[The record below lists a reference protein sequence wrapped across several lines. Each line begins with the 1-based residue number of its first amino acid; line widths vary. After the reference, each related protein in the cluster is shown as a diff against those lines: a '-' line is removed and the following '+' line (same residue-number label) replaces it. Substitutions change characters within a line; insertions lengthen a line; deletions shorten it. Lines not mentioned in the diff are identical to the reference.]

1 VVDGGRTATVAILV
15 SLAIASSAPFLLAQD
30 FPAAR
35 DPEADIARSL
45 LDEARQA
52 AGIAD
57 WATASLYLNEAYA
70 HDPGDA
76 DIMYLRALASIRSS
90 MPLDEALGYLNG
102 ALSTGRFRYYTRRDA
117 STLKAEL
124 LVRERRWQEAIGALS
139 PPEIDSAMDPAFH
152 LIRARALAGLG
163 DSAAF
168 TKELTYSLQRF
179 PDESAFARL
188 FLVHAGMIPVSN
200 EARDIGES
208 IRARLPRYAEVDPE
222 MLVLAAPLLADIN
235 ARRDAVLAYRAT
247 GGSSSSSTLR
257 ALEYGLLDE
266 ASASVELLS
275 GTHPVALR
283 DLTSLF
289 ALAGSPVG
297 REEVFKAL
305 LNWSGVIEVDTDSD
319 GIAEASFS
327 IDKGSVTNWKL
338 DSRQDGRADVRAVF
352 ASGLPISIVLA
363 REGLETEVAY
373 TTYPAV
379 SSIIFVEKGEKRR
392 YSFGPG
398 ALSFAPIQMRSFAGN
413 GRSALFFPH
422 QGFVTDPTDRLCAAV
437 ALSVTI
443 DGPSSR
449 SLTMLD
455 HGLAQ
460 STSVFKGDKHYSKMT
475 YLRGSPALERID
487 ADGDGRFE
495 TERLYSTG
503 ADGVVNPTW
512 LRIDSHGDGNFEYR
526 EQLVFPFRK
535 EWDYDGNGSVDAL
548 QFQLADGSVQQ
559 EFSSRLDNNL
569 DETVIVKAG
578 KIVSLARDGVSI
590 ALIPDANP
598 SLTWI
603 GRKSFDLGSNLPT
616 GEGVFSAMGKRYRLT
631 RVGELAF
638 AELVP

>member
-1 VVDGGRTATVAILV
+1 MNGGRPSAVVVLVA
-15 SLAIASSAPFLLAQD
+15 LAIACRAPFLMAQEYRNV
-30 FPAAR
+30 R
-35 DPEADIARSL
+35 DPEADIARAL
-45 LDEARQA
+45 FVEAQQA

-57 WATASLYLNEAYA
+57 WASASLYLTEAGA
-70 HDPGDA
+70 HDSGDA

-90 MPLDEALGYLNG
+90 MPLGEALGYLNG
-102 ALSTGRFRYYTRRDA
+102 ALTTGRFTFYTRRDA
-117 STLKAEL
+117 STLKAEI
-124 LVRERRWQEAIGALS
+124 LVRERRWQEALGALS
-139 PPEIDSAMDPAFH
+139 PPEIDSAMDPAYH

-168 TKELTYSLQRF
+168 TKELLFSLRRF

-188 FLVHAGMIPVSN
+188 FLVHAGIIPVSA

-208 IRARLPRYAEVDPE
+208 IRARLPRYVEVDPE
-222 MLVLAAPLLADIN
+222 MRVLAAPLLGDIS
-235 ARRDAVLAYRAT
+235 ARRDAVIAFRAE
-247 GGSSSSSTLR
+247 GGSSPSATLR
-257 ALEYGLLDE
+257 SLEYGLLDE

-275 GTHPVALR
+275 GPHPVLLK
-283 DLTSLF
+283 DLVSLF
-289 ALAGSPVG
+289 ALAGSPAG

-305 LNWSGVIEVDTDSD
+305 LNWSGLIEVDSD
-319 GIAEASFS
+319 GDGITEATFS

-338 DSRQDGRADVRAVF
+338 DSRQVGRVDERALF
-352 ASGLPISIVLA
+352 ASGLPISIILE
-363 REGLETEVAY
+363 REGLEIQVTY

-379 SSIIFVEKGEKRR
+379 SSIIFVEKDEKRR
-392 YSFGPG
+392 YSFGPE
-398 ALSFAPIQMRSFAGN
+398 ALSFAPIVMRAFAGT
-413 GRSALFFPH
+413 GKSALFFPY
-422 QGFVTDPTDRLCAAV
+422 QGFVTDPTDHLCAAM

-443 DGPSSR
+443 DVPTSR
-449 SLTMLD
+449 SVTFLD
-455 HGLAQ
+455 RGLAL
-460 STSVFKGDKHYSKMT
+460 STSVIKGDKKYSEMT

-495 TERLYSTG
+495 TERVYSTA
-503 ADGVVNPTW
+503 ADGVAKPSG
-512 LRIDSHGDGNFEYR
+512 LRVDSDGDGIFEYR

-548 QFQLADGSVQQ
+548 QFQLADGSVEQ

-569 DETVIVKAG
+569 DETVIVKSG

-603 GRKSFDLGSNLPT
+603 GTKSFDLGSNLPA